1 MALPTTET
9 TTESMTLN
17 FPNESRSFDE
27 TRKRVRFWGY
37 DRAMEISFF
46 VEADAL
52 QKLHPDATGNE
63 AGLLQ
68 AFDTARQ
75 RIHEAA
81 GKVYGR
87 RSSHSYSYV
96 LTASDF

>member
-1 MALPTTET
+1 MET
-9 TTESMTLN
+9 KAQSMTLN

-52 QKLHPDATGNE
+52 QKLHPGAAGNE
-63 AGLLQ
+63 TELLQ
-68 AFDTARQ
+68 AFDAARQ
-75 RIHEAA
+75 LIHATA
-81 GKVYGR
+81 NKVYSRGSR
-87 RSSHSYSYV
+87 QSYSHV